1 MPKRIDDETRSIR
14 HNLLMTPQFYEKIMT
29 LAALTGEKSFN
40 NYVTKILKKH
50 VEQNAAVLSEYEQ
63 SRKAILQKYVDVV

>member
-1 MPKRIDDETRSIR
+1 MSKRIEEETRSVK
-14 HNLLMTPQFYEKIMT
+14 HNLLMTPQFYKQIMA
-29 LAALTGEKSFN
+29 LASLTGEKSFN

-63 SRKAILQKYVDVV
+63 SRKAILQKYVDIV